1 MSQMQG
7 ALSDRAFRLGA
18 LALASGA
25 SALWGGNA
33 DATLITQTYNEPLG
47 STSFTIQIGNGSPAG
62 QPQFMYYGN
71 GDLGPLGTAAVLGF
85 FDPTPKIPS
94 LPGGYVV
101 GPNPA
106 GGNEWFDAAALVNF
120 NEQAKLKTLTE
131 NKGSGTGYIGL
142 QFDLAAP
149 QQSLAASD
157 PYGYATIQNNVLVS
171 ITYDDSGA
179 PVTVPSVPEPAT
191 LGLLALGAV
200 GVGAVRR
207 RRRAADLTHKDGS
220 TPGPSGSIRHHSDA
234 RG

>member
-1 MSQMQG
+1 MSQTQG

-25 SALWGGNA
+25 SALWGGSA
-33 DATLITQTYNEPLG
+33 DATLITQTYNLALG
-47 STSFTIQIGNGSPAG
+47 STSFTIQVGNGAPAG

-106 GGNEWFDAAALVNF
+106 DGNQWLDTTALASF
-120 NEQAKLKTLTE
+120 NEQAKLETLTE
-131 NKGSGTGYIGL
+131 NRGSGTGYIGL
-142 QFDLAAP
+142 QFDLAQP
-149 QQSLAASD
+149 QQLPAAND

-179 PVTVPSVPEPAT
+179 PVTVPAPEPAT

-207 RRRAADLTHKDGS
+207 RRRIAG
-220 TPGPSGSIRHHSDA
+220 
-234 RG
+234 

>member
-62 QPQFMYYGN
+62 QPRFMYYGN

-85 FDPTPKIPS
+85 FGPTPKIPS
-94 LPGGYVV
+94 LPGGDLV

-106 GGNEWFDAAALVNF
+106 DGNVVNF

-142 QFDLAAP
+142 QFDIAP
-149 QQSLAASD
+149 SQQSLAASD

-179 PVTVPSVPEPAT
+179 PVTIPSVPEPAT

-207 RRRAADLTHKDGS
+207 RRRAA
-220 TPGPSGSIRHHSDA
+220 A
-234 RG
+234 